1 MVADDAW
8 GHPQLAATSLFLLQ
22 LAQLTRGGCTV
33 IQSRDEVDFI
43 QNLVY
48 YVARAYRTPDYGIWE
63 RGDKGNNGKPER
75 NSSSIGRTLIDI

>member
-1 MVADDAW
+1 M
-8 GHPQLAATSLFLLQ
+8 
-22 LAQLTRGGCTV
+22 

-63 RGDKGNNGKPER
+63 RGDKETTASRSAIPAPSAWRRPPWKPWR
-75 NSSSIGRTLIDI
+75 TWTCSGSMAMGRASC